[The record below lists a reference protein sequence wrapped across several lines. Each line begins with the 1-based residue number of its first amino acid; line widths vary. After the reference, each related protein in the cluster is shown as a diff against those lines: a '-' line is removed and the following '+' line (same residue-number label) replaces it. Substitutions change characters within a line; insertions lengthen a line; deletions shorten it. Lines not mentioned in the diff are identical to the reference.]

1 MIYILVNFIW
11 ISEVR
16 DVMKSFSNLF
26 PGLFSLTWGQDGHW
40 EQGDSFYSSPRG
52 SLIGGLY
59 VILALQHMK
68 HQSWMHDYWK
78 LDFCEKE
85 NKDNDKNKKNKAN
98 IFKTSLIYIVRCLS
112 LLGSGFSPLFSS
124 FHSHWCCY
132 LMKACWSCQWREL
145 SISSWQCLCSLR
157 QSRDTE

>member
-1 MIYILVNFIW
+1 MSWKVFQTRSY
-11 ISEVR
+11 
-16 DVMKSFSNLF
+16 
-26 PGLFSLTWGQDGHW
+26 G
-40 EQGDSFYSSPRG
+40 SSP
-52 SLIGGLY
+52 SLEGRMGTG
-59 VILALQHMK
+59 
-68 HQSWMHDYWK
+68 
-78 LDFCEKE
+78 
-85 NKDNDKNKKNKAN
+85 NKDTVSILHSEEVWLVAHMLYLLFNTWNIKHECMIIESQIFVKRKTKTTTRTKKNNAN
-98 IFKTSLIYIVRCLS
+98 IFKTRLIYIVRCPS